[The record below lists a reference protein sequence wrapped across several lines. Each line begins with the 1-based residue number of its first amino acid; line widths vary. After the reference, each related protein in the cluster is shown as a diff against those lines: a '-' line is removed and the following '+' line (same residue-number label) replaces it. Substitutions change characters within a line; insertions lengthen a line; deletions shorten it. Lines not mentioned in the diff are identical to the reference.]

1 MGAVSQLAVSRPRV
15 RPSAHKRIQVAKQNA
30 EGTRRSEPVGQKI
43 ATVGVFFC
51 ANVYFP
57 VWTGRSSVRFR
68 GVFTVAI
75 FETWSKGN
83 GVVPHRR
90 NPISFIHHFLCS
102 RKEIVGVNRLCAT
115 PASHFPPIDQK
126 KNTKET
132 QKSSKQFPTK

>member
-1 MGAVSQLAVSRPRV
+1 MGSQLAVSRPRV
-15 RPSAHKRIQVAKQNA
+15 RPSAHKRIQVAKQ
-30 EGTRRSEPVGQKI
+30 I

-57 VWTGRSSVRFR
+57 FWTGRSSVRFR

-102 RKEIVGVNRLCAT
+102 RKEIVGVNRLCH
-115 PASHFPPIDQK
+115 PGVPFSP
-126 KNTKET
+126 N
-132 QKSSKQFPTK
+132 